1 MKGEKPAEL
10 VQVIWAVA
18 GGQALFSLAIAAW
31 IMRFFA
37 DQRIEFRDTVPEE
50 TFPKVTSR
58 VMEVFN
64 LIA

>member
-37 DQRIEFRDTVPEE
+37 DQRIEFRDTVPE
-50 TFPKVTSR
+50 
-58 VMEVFN
+58 
-64 LIA
+64 